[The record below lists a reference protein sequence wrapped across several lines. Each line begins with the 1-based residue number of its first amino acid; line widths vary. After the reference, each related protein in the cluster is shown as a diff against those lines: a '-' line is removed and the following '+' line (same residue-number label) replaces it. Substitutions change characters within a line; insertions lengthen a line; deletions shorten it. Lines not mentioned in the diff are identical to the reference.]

1 MGQTRDADEQP
12 ALLYLVT
19 PGGFDRQSF
28 PRGLEAALGTGLVA
42 AVLIGVGASEETA
55 EQEAALLVPIVQAHN
70 AAALV
75 AEHTRAA
82 GRARADGVHV
92 STGIG
97 DLKRAVER
105 FTPKQIVGAGSLRT
119 RHAAMEAGEAG
130 ADYVFF
136 GQPHCDIRH
145 EPHLRALDLA
155 EWWSDLMEI
164 PAVIMAG
171 HALESVAVAGA
182 TGAGFVALHR
192 AVWEHPGGPAE
203 AVLVA
208 HELLQAAARKGEP

>member
-1 MGQTRDADEQP
+1 MGQITDPDEHA

-19 PGGFDRQSF
+19 PAGFDRQTF
-28 PRGLEAALGTGLVA
+28 PRAMEAALGTGLVA
-42 AVLIGVGASEETA
+42 AVLIGAGANEETA
-55 EQEAALLVPIVQAHN
+55 EQEAALLVPVIQAHN

-92 STGIG
+92 ATGIA

-105 FTPKQIVGAGSLRT
+105 FAPKQIVGAGGLRT

-136 GQPHCDIRH
+136 GQPHGDIRH
-145 EPHLRALDLA
+145 EPHPRALELA

-171 HALESVAVAGA
+171 HALESVSAAGE

-203 AVLVA
+203 AVLIA
-208 HELLQAAARKGEP
+208 HERLQATVRKGQA